1 MQILMVCSSCKISYY
16 VLSHSHDCHNF
27 GPGSICMV
35 GGGGWRVGW
44 GFVDMPLGV
53 GVLQKIDQKVSRF

>member
-1 MQILMVCSSCKISYY
+1 MTVIILGLGLFVWW
-16 VLSHSHDCHNF
+16 
-27 GPGSICMV
+27 GV